1 MAMKPRAMTKKR
13 GGGTTAKAKKTK
25 MALGGMTSGTMRP
38 QNAMAGASVPASQKT
53 STGMKRGGT
62 ASKVGKAN
70 GGMAK
75 TKMMRGG
82 TASKVGKANGGTTK
96 KKK

>member
-25 MALGGMTSGTMRP
+25 MAMGGMTSGTMRP

-53 STGMKRGGT
+53 KTGMKRGGT
-62 ASKVGKAN
+62 AQKTKMMR
-70 GGMAK
+70 GGATAKK

-82 TASKVGKANGGTTK
+82 TTK
-96 KKK
+96 KK

>member
-1 MAMKPRAMTKKR
+1 MTKKR
-13 GGGTTAKAKKTK
+13 GGGTTAKTKKTK
-25 MALGGMTSGTMRP
+25 MQMGGMTAPAGTTITPAFARP
-38 QNAMAGASVPASQKT
+38 EMAKAGASVPPSQKS

-62 ASKVGKAN
+62 TAKKTTMKR

-82 TASKVGKANGGTTK
+82 TTK
-96 KKK
+96 KK

>member
-25 MALGGMTSGTMRP
+25 MAMGGMTSGTMRP

-53 STGMKRGGT
+53 KTGMKR
-62 ASKVGKAN
+62 

-82 TASKVGKANGGTTK
+82 TTK

>member
-13 GGGTTAKAKKTK
+13 GGGMTAKKKTT
-25 MALGGMTSGTMRP
+25 MAMGGSMTAKTGSTGGMTSGTMRP
-38 QNAMAGASVPASQKT
+38 QSAMAGASVPPSQKS

-62 ASKVGKAN
+62 TAS
-70 GGMAK
+70 K

-82 TASKVGKANGGTTK
+82 TASKAK
-96 KKK
+96 KK